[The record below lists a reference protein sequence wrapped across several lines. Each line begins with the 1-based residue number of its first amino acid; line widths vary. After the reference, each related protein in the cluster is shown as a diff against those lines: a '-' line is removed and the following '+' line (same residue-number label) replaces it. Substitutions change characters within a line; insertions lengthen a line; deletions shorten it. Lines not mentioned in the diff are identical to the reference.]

1 MAHTPRD
8 RFFAFIL
15 MSESNKYL
23 DISRRIEAEIVAG
36 QWSEG
41 VRMIGVRGIASKY
54 GVSTV
59 TASRSLQVLRDRGL
73 IRSVERSGSY
83 PVAPKA
89 VDRGQALWA
98 LCFRTTP
105 GPWYRASHSTTMSG
119 FATMARAGEIALDSG
134 TFAVEDSS
142 TEAEIARMA
151 PDAQT
156 LGVTG
161 LFLMPSRI
169 SEAAMRQD
177 EAILRECRSSDL
189 PVVLIERNLRGLA
202 RPLEHDLVGPDD
214 LDGGY
219 QCVRHLHDSGRRRVA
234 FVQGGPTSS
243 HRDRMAGY
251 LLARQEASEPS
262 IVIELPG
269 DPLDRLVYASLADR
283 VIASD
288 VDGVACHHDV
298 VAMGLILELL
308 TRRVR
313 VPEDVAV
320 VGFEDLPIGDTF
332 SIGLT
337 TYGPDF
343 GAIARRAL
351 RVMAS
356 RIDAPDAP
364 PARVAVPGRLI
375 VRESAP
381 IKPPSVTVEP
391 DHAGPST
398 RTSSAEGGPG
408 QQPRGT

>member
-1 MAHTPRD
+1 MP
-8 RFFAFIL
+8 
-15 MSESNKYL
+15 
-23 DISRRIEAEIVAG
+23 
-36 QWSEG
+36 
-41 VRMIGVRGIASKY
+41 GVRGIASKY

-73 IRSVERSGSY
+73 IRSVERSGSF

-98 LCFRTTP
+98 VCFRTTP
-105 GPWYRASHSTTMSG
+105 GQWYRASHSTTLSG
-119 FATMARAGEIALDSG
+119 FASMARAGEIGLDTG
-134 TFAVEDSS
+134 IFGVEDSS
-142 TEAEIARMA
+142 TEAQIVRMA
-151 PDAQT
+151 LDARSR
-156 LGVTG
+156 GVAG
-161 LFLMPSRI
+161 LFFMPSRI
-169 SEAAMRQD
+169 SDSAMRQD
-177 EAILRECRSSDL
+177 EAILRGCRSANL

-219 QCVRHLHDSGRRRVA
+219 QCARHLHDSGRRRVA
-234 FVQGGPTSS
+234 FVLGGPTSS

-251 LLARQEASEPS
+251 LLARQEAGESP
-262 IVIELPG
+262 IVIELPV
-269 DPLDRLVYASLADR
+269 DPLGRLVYARLADQ

-298 VAMGLILELL
+298 VAMGLIVELL
-308 TRRVR
+308 ARRVR
-313 VPEDVAV
+313 VPQDVAV

-343 GAIARRAL
+343 EAIARRAL

-356 RIDAPDAP
+356 RIEAPDCP
-364 PARVAVPGRLI
+364 PARVAVPGRMI

-381 IKPPSVTVEP
+381 IKPSSVAVEH
-391 DHAGPST
+391 DRAG
-398 RTSSAEGGPG
+398 
-408 QQPRGT
+408 